1 VRPSF
6 DGSAHAGATGANK
19 YYIVLVVVS
28 FSSVFV

>member
-6 DGSAHAGATGANK
+6 DGSAHAGATGANN

>member
-1 VRPSF
+1 VGTGF
-6 DGSAHAGATGANK
+6 DCGTHTGTASANN